1 MNILVPLKTK
11 DRVEGVLDLS
21 VPVGTEPSEYT
32 VKMLATIGNQLG
44 IAIEN
49 ARLYEK
55 TKERSLLDSL
65 TGLWNHEEIV
75 RILEQELDRAKR
87 EGTSVGVIMIDL
99 DHFKRVNDTYG
110 HLLGDA
116 VLQKTAEK
124 LRSMLRSYEIVGR
137 YGGEEFLLVLPGC
150 GLRVAG
156 EIAERIR
163 KKMAAEVID
172 TPAGHIA
179 VTLSLGVAVS
189 SPERQS
195 AAPFLVNAADLA
207 LYRAKKNGRNRMEF
221 ALDDE
226 TCSSNT

>member
-21 VPVGTEPSEYT
+21 VPGGTEPSEYT

-44 IAIEN
+44 VAIEN

-55 TKERSLLDSL
+55 AKERSLLDSL

-87 EGTSVGVIMIDL
+87 GGISVGVIMIDL
-99 DHFKRVNDTYG
+99 DHFKGINDTYG
-110 HLLGDA
+110 HLTGDA
-116 VLQKTAEK
+116 VLRKIAEK
-124 LRSMLRSYEIVGR
+124 LRSSLRSYEIVGR

-150 GLRVAG
+150 DLRVAG

-163 KKMAAEVID
+163 KKIAADAID
-172 TPAGHIA
+172 TPAGHIV
-179 VTLSLGVAVS
+179 VTISLGVAVS

-195 AAPFLVNAADLA
+195 TAPFLVNAADLA

>member
-1 MNILVPLKTK
+1 VPLKTK
-11 DRVEGVLDLS
+11 DRAEGVLVLS
-21 VPVGTEPSEYT
+21 IPVGTEPSEDT
-32 VKMLATIGNQLG
+32 VKILATIGNQLG

-87 EGTSVGVIMIDL
+87 GGTSVGVVMIDL
-99 DHFKRVNDTYG
+99 DHFKGINDTYG
-110 HLLGDA
+110 HLTGDA
-116 VLQKTAEK
+116 VLRKIAEK
-124 LRSMLRSYEIVGR
+124 LRSSLRSYEIVGR

-163 KKMAAEVID
+163 KKIAADAID
-172 TPAGHIA
+172 TPAGHIV
-179 VTLSLGVAVS
+179 VTISLGVAVS

-195 AAPFLVNAADLA
+195 TAPFLVNAADLA

-226 TCSSNT
+226 TGSSNT